1 MAQHTFAIYITKRA
15 QKTILLFERPPTVMA
30 ISVIQ
35 IDCLH
40 ESEDHKILNVSILW
54 AMTHILGLSREWHD
68 SSHVLWYISWK
79 GSGPRGYYVLTE
91 WVGGLDGKIFG
102 PRPWSMDQAQRALW
116 VMNESQTFFRSG
128 PPTHS
133 ITILSCDYWRR
144 FEKFENFVQLK

>member
-102 PRPWSMDQAQRALW
+102 SRPWSQWTKHNELCESWTRAKHFQ
-116 VMNESQTFFRSG
+116 VRPS
-128 PPTHS
+128 HS
-133 ITILSCDYWRR
+133 FNNHFIMWLLTKVWKIRKLCST
-144 FEKFENFVQLK
+144 